1 MFEFLLIAFGG
12 GGGPKTPSVEKQQ
25 KSEEP
30 RRIVETA
37 GDAKKTERK
46 RVPPG
51 RSGNIYA
58 GQQKALTDR
67 LG

>member
-1 MFEFLLIAFGG
+1 MFEFLLIAFSG

-37 GDAKKTERK
+37 GEAKKGERK
-46 RVPPG
+46 RIPPG
-51 RSGNIYA
+51 RSGNVFA
-58 GQQKALTDR
+58 GIDKALTDR